1 MAANWVYHAVAGAS
15 LGEDSMSTFYIKTG
29 DTSPAIRYA
38 VEPSSVVLT
47 GASVRFQ
54 MRQRR
59 SRGGATL
66 IDASAVVVIA
76 TGTPTFEYQWEAADT
91 ANAGT
96 FEAEFQV
103 TYSNGRIETF
113 PNDGFISIK
122 VSEDIR

>member
-1 MAANWVYHAVAGAS
+1 MAASCLYHALVGAS

-38 VEPSSVVLT
+38 LEPSSVVLT

-66 IDASAVVVIA
+66 IDAAAVVVTV
-76 TGTPTFEYQWEAADT
+76 TGTPTVEYQWEAADT
-91 ANAGT
+91 ANTGT
-96 FEAEFQV
+96 FEAEFRV
-103 TYSNGRIETF
+103 TYPNGRIETF
-113 PNDGFISIK
+113 PNDGFISVK

>member
-1 MAANWVYHAVAGAS
+1 VAGAS

-38 VEPSSVVLT
+38 LDPASVVLT
-47 GASVRFQ
+47 GATVRFQ

-66 IDASAVVVIA
+66 IDAPAVVVTT
-76 TGTPTFEYQWEAADT
+76 TGTPTVEYQWEAADT
-91 ANAGT
+91 ASTGT
-96 FEAEFQV
+96 FEAEFRV
-103 TYSNGRIETF
+103 TYSNGGIETF
-113 PNDGFISIK
+113 PNDGFISVK